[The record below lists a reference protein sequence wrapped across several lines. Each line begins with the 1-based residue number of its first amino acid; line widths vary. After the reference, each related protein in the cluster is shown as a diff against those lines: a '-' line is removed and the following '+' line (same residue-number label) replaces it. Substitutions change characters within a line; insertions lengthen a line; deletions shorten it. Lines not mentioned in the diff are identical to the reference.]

1 MKRIVLMFVAVFAAL
16 ALVACATTTT
26 EAPILARAD
35 KDYYATGNFA
45 GWGGAVGSEDYKMEA
60 IRVTDARVASIVSQ
74 LTGATALYIKEV
86 VLPSGAAGWDV
97 SYTIG
102 GVVTVFDGNLTVK
115 VVRTLAG
122 DADSID
128 FWAQNPESGAITNL
142 TPATL
147 YMPTFQA
154 ENTDGTGDHNSNPV
168 AKAAGTYYLV
178 YAEFGTTSKAMALI
192 VKP

>member
-35 KDYYATGNFA
+35 KDFYVTGNFN
-45 GWGGAVGSEDYKMEA
+45 GWDTKADFKMEA
-60 IRVTDARVASIVSQ
+60 IRVTDARVASIASQ
-74 LTGATALYIKEV
+74 LTGATALYIMEIT
-86 VLPSGAAGWDV
+86 LPAEAAGWDIT
-97 SYTIG
+97 YKID
-102 GVVTVFDGNLTVK
+102 GVDTVFDGNLTVK
-115 VVRTLAG
+115 VIRTPI
-122 DADSID
+122 DDPDTRD

-168 AKAAGTYYLV
+168 AKAAGTYYAV
-178 YAEFGTTSKAMALI
+178 FAEFGSTSKAMALI

>member
-35 KDYYATGNFA
+35 KDFYVTGNFN
-45 GWGGAVGSEDYKMEA
+45 GWDTKADFKMVA
-60 IRVTDARVASIVSQ
+60 IRATDSRVASIASQ
-74 LTGATALYIKEV
+74 LTGATALYIMEIT
-86 VLPSGAAGWDV
+86 LPATAAGWDV
-97 SYTIG
+97 TYKVG
-102 GVVTVFDGNLTVK
+102 GVDTTFDGNLTVK
-115 VVRTLAG
+115 VIRTPIG
-122 DADSID
+122 DPDTRD

-168 AKAAGTYYLV
+168 AKAAGTYYAV
-178 YAEFGTTSKAMALI
+178 FVEFGSTSKAMALI